1 MGLIDMKTKLY
12 AIWDTHK
19 LIAESQQ
26 VAVLPPSLKFMVST
40 FLILTQCKI
49 TENTA
54 GSLFCTRQ
62 KNLPIS
68 FVCFSASIRALARL
82 EYQGS
87 HSLTEAIHKLIPT
100 FPAEGYRRTDT
111 QDLPH
116 CLAKTFLQTK
126 YVG

>member
-1 MGLIDMKTKLY
+1 MKTKLY

-54 GSLFCTRQ
+54 GQCCAPG
-62 KNLPIS
+62 KNIFPYPYHLS
-68 FVCFSASIRALARL
+68 VLADVL
-82 EYQGS
+82 G
-87 HSLTEAIHKLIPT
+87 L
-100 FPAEGYRRTDT
+100 
-111 QDLPH
+111 
-116 CLAKTFLQTK
+116 
-126 YVG
+126 